1 MLSIDE
7 AARHLMGGCRGA
19 GARSAPSSRLPS
31 NGSSTAL
38 YSGVNMLR
46 TLRDTKFR
54 GTRFGDTNRPRGTL
68 KGCEVT
74 PTLTP

>member
-19 GARSAPSSRLPS
+19 GARSAPSSSLPS

-38 YSGVNMLR
+38 YSGVDMLGLEAWSDTAWR
-46 TLRDTKFR
+46 QILRHSLER
-54 GTRFGDTNRPRGTL
+54 
-68 KGCEVT
+68 VV
-74 PTLTP
+74 